1 MTAEESLKAYNILR
15 ITALEDRIDELDKT
29 NLLYA
34 IMLYNVD
41 SLPIDDDLYSTVKEM
56 METVK
61 EKLSIKKENV
71 RKHYVDSLDA
81 MDYTDKG

>member
-1 MTAEESLKAYNILR
+1 MSSPDFNMLR
-15 ITALEDRIDELDKT
+15 IEVMEKRISELEKS

-56 METVK
+56 LDTVK

-71 RKHYVDSLDA
+71 RKHYINSLDA
-81 MDYTDKG
+81 MDYTEEE